1 MSDGWEEKGESHKDC
16 RGRRREKEASIPWHS
31 VEGGPFWYK
40 MYPQRIELG

>member
-1 MSDGWEEKGESHKDC
+1 MGGRRKGKVIKTV

-40 MYPQRIELG
+40 MYPQKIELG